1 MNILTTTAVRFRLV
15 MSLLL
20 GLLVTLTVVIAF
32 FGMQQLDTR
41 AEEVSKVVYEADNSE
56 QKLNS
61 IKSLRANMDSQ
72 PDAVR
77 RAQQIVAESKS
88 YSYQNVIVKDVM
100 SMASRAGVEIT
111 NYTFSDPGEE
121 AAGGAAPAAT
131 PQAPAAPATDPAT
144 DPAAAAT
151 PPGMEG
157 ATPQI
162 AQSQLKS
169 VSFNITLKTPLE
181 YTRLLNFIHY
191 VEQNATKMQIATLT
205 LSKGESNNT
214 VSIDALT
221 IEVYVR

>member
-88 YSYQNVIVKDVM
+88 YSYQNLIVKDVM

-181 YTRLLNFIHY
+181 YTRLLKFIHY

>member
-1 MNILTTTAVRFRLV
+1 

-88 YSYQNVIVKDVM
+88 YSYQNLIVKDVM

-131 PQAPAAPATDPAT
+131 PQAPAAPATDPA
-144 DPAAAAT
+144 AAAT

-181 YTRLLNFIHY
+181 YTRLLKFIHY

-205 LSKGESNNT
+205 LSKGESSDT

>member
-131 PQAPAAPATDPAT
+131 PQAPAAPATDPA
-144 DPAAAAT
+144 AAAT

-181 YTRLLNFIHY
+181 YTRLLKFIHY